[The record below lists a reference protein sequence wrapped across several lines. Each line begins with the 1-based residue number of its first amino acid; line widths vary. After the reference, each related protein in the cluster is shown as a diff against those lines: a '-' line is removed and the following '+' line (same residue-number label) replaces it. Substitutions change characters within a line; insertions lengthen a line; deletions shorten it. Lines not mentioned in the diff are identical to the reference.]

1 MKSIARSLIVVLVAL
16 VAVPAL
22 VVTATITT
30 AVQLLAVT
38 GLYMGGTEHPLGPPD
53 SPGFVE
59 EYMNLADANY
69 IGPATGE
76 TPSTRVAVVYPAQFF
91 PVFGSTTFDESVDAG
106 RDNLNSCIR
115 SAPCNGSDPIEMGP
129 EDTFVVFGY
138 SQSAVVASLVK
149 RDLIEHPTTEV
160 GTAPDSAEFVLLS
173 NPMRPNGGILG
184 RGFEGLTIP
193 ILGIT
198 FYGATPTNS
207 CQKPGDPCYPTTDIA
222 YQYDLL
228 GGDAPAV
235 PWNVLAWANSA
246 AAYYYLHGDAPNQSL
261 DGAVYQGTT
270 GDTDYYLLTSDVL
283 PLLMPLEQVGVPKPI
298 LLVANAPLK
307 VLIEAGYYR
316 EPGPG
321 EKVPFQLLPEKDPI
335 TLVVNLAKSVPV
347 GIDDGLDEAGVG
359 RALGTDPVTSPY
371 GVGGRELPPE
381 PDENLTANAALEG
394 SPAPEGAAAP
404 QPDPTPVQ
412 PLAGGGTEKTIP
424 DLHLSKPGNDLR
436 QLGNED
442 ISTPDT
448 PPATTPRPLQIVRDS
463 LSFEPKPPAATRPS
477 GDGPLKRIVNA
488 LTGQRPDAAADSD
501 AGDESKDAA

>member
-53 SPGFVE
+53 SPDFVE
-59 EYMNLADANY
+59 DYMNLADANY
-69 IGPATGE
+69 ISPATGE
-76 TPSTRVAVVYPAQFF
+76 TPGPRVAVVYPAQFF

-106 RDNLNSCIR
+106 RDNLNGCIR
-115 SAPCNGSDPIEMGP
+115 VGPCNGATGGVPREAD
-129 EDTFVVFGY
+129 DTFIVFGY

-149 RDLIEHPTTEV
+149 GDLIANPA
-160 GTAPDSAEFVLLS
+160 GAPANTEFVLLS

-198 FYGATPTNS
+198 FYGSTPTNS
-207 CQKPGDPCYPTTDIA
+207 CQNGGPCYPTTDIA

-261 DGAVYQGTT
+261 GDAVYQGTT

-335 TLVVNLAKSVPV
+335 TLVVNLAKSIPV

-359 RALGTDPVTSPY
+359 RALGTDPVTNPY
-371 GVGGRELPPE
+371 GVGGRQLPD
-381 PDENLTANAALEG
+381 PDESLTANAALEG
-394 SPAPEGAAAP
+394 SPGPEAEAAS
-404 QPDPTPVQ
+404 QPDLTPVQ
-412 PLAGGGTEKTIP
+412 SVPGAGTEKTIP

-436 QLGNED
+436 QLDNDD

-463 LSFEPKPPAATRPS
+463 LNFDPSKRPAATPPS
-477 GDGPLKRIVNA
+477 GNGPLRQIVKA
-488 LTGQRPDAAADSD
+488 LTGQKPNTTTSTEANNESNPAA
-501 AGDESKDAA
+501 